1 MIAKRTTAVKTIR
14 FCLVLLSVVL
24 LFVCS
29 KPNDPGVPPGDGT
42 ISFEKSQCRGTAD
55 VVKITVSD
63 SDLTVPTTTVKVTSP
78 ADPTGITLP
87 LTKDT
92 ATKAYSATLGFSL
105 SASSAGII
113 KVTNADVITASFTDN
128 GETPI
133 SAGMTWNISLKDL
146 FDAAV
151 FEGWIPDS
159 SNHFEAFDGLS
170 LFNRIDGSG
179 QQFIDGGIDSATIK
193 LMTSTDSSKN
203 CKITIMDFNTNA
215 KSSAIFNLR
224 VSKNQ
229 AATAITSFNPSE
241 AVGLVLYRGNIL
253 VYAHFNQIYLEI
265 ELTGYDAFND
275 SVRDA
280 VIILAR
286 YKSITF

>member
-1 MIAKRTTAVKTIR
+1 MTVIKTIPAEIIR
-14 FCLVLLSVVL
+14 VYLLLLSASF

-42 ISFEKSQCRGTAD
+42 ISFEKSQCRGRID
-55 VVKITVSD
+55 LVKISVSD

-78 ADPTGITLP
+78 ADSTGITVP

-92 ATKAYSATLGFSL
+92 ATKAYSGTLGFSL

-113 KVTNADVITASFTDN
+113 KVTNADVITASFADN
-128 GETPI
+128 GETPV

-146 FDAAV
+146 FDAAA

-193 LMTSTDSSKN
+193 FIISTDSSKN

-224 VSKNQ
+224 VSKSH

-253 VYAHFNQIYLEI
+253 VHAHFNQIYLET
-265 ELTGYDAFND
+265 ELIGYDAVND

-280 VIILAR
+280 AIILSK
-286 YKSITF
+286 YKAIAL